1 MPKVIQF
8 LFCLHYFWSFL
19 SHDLV
24 GRQLTSKRFC
34 KQPKIT
40 VIKKC
45 SGLYNDMTCQVL
57 FWSTVFIDKKNSN
70 ILLKIPLCGHWVFSK
85 PLPSKIVAP
94 NLLNQNLHIVTP
106 MLCPLLIL
114 QSCGWIYRNQLNWI
128 FLCIIRD
135 SMLNG
140 VSNINLQRCLHAHS
154 FPLTFIMIFSRS
166 FICICTECEYI
177 FFMS

>member
-1 MPKVIQF
+1 
-8 LFCLHYFWSFL
+8 
-19 SHDLV
+19 
-24 GRQLTSKRFC
+24 
-34 KQPKIT
+34 
-40 VIKKC
+40 
-45 SGLYNDMTCQVL
+45 
-57 FWSTVFIDKKNSN
+57 
-70 ILLKIPLCGHWVFSK
+70 
-85 PLPSKIVAP
+85 VAP